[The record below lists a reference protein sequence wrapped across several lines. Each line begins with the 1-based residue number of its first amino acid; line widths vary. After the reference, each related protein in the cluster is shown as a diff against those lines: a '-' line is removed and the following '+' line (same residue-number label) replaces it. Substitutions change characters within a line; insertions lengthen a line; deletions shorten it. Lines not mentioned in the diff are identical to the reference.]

1 MAATAQHGEIVMAS
15 SHQRNHR
22 RTILDEFMN
31 ALAREY
37 GRLNP
42 GDPRRTE
49 IAEQISELS
58 LLAAELEKPDIIQ

>member
-1 MAATAQHGEIVMAS
+1 
-15 SHQRNHR
+15 
-22 RTILDEFMN
+22 MN